1 MAASSAQP
9 DAVDT
14 ASHAQRKLQIE
25 EEEKRVRFA
34 SFSLRDALAIGQDL
48 LSRSPAPLAVGVRIA
63 DRVLFAGLADG
74 ASLEQQA
81 LVSLK
86 LNTVMR
92 YSHSSLWWFHHLRT
106 QGRTS
111 PLDVPWLNPRRCT
124 HFGGGFPLTIGGQVV
139 GGVAVSGL
147 PHEEDHALVVQALEG
162 HLRRTG
168 G

>member
-1 MAASSAQP
+1 
-9 DAVDT
+9 
-14 ASHAQRKLQIE
+14 
-25 EEEKRVRFA
+25 
-34 SFSLRDALAIGQDL
+34 
-48 LSRSPAPLAVGVRIA
+48 
-63 DRVLFAGLADG
+63 
-74 ASLEQQA
+74 
-81 LVSLK
+81 
-86 LNTVMR
+86 MR